1 MDSRASEPYGFFDV
15 NTAATFGA
23 AAECI
28 IPAEPGL
35 PGGGAER
42 VLRVADRMLARRP
55 AADRKKLAVF
65 LRVLEQLP
73 RLRYGRRFS
82 ALSAQQR
89 ARVLAFLA
97 GASVPLLRVGLFGLK
112 TYVLMGYYGS
122 ESAWAELEY
131 PGPRTDAPAAIAS
144 RRAPP

>member
-1 MDSRASEPYGFFDV
+1 MDSRTGEPYGFFDA

-28 IPAEPGL
+28 IPAESGS

-42 VLRVADRMLARRP
+42 VVRVADRMLARRS

-65 LRVLEQLP
+65 LRALEQLP

-82 ALSAQQR
+82 ALSAEQR
-89 ARVLAFLA
+89 ARVLAFLSNS
-97 GASVPLLRVGLFGLK
+97 GVPLLRVGLFGLK

-122 ESAWAELEY
+122 EAAWAELEY

-144 RRAPP
+144 RRTPP